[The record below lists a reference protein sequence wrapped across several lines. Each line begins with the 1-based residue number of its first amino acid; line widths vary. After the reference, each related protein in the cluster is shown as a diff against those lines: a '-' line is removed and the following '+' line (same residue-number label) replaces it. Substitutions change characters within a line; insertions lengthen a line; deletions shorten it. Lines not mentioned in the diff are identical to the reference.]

1 MSSVDSK
8 TTVPR
13 TVPLSILRP
22 STPQQPFT
30 IDISPESLRKADRM
44 RKPDPHW
51 VPPLMLKGESVEFP
65 RSLAQEILDAGDNLN
80 SFQAYSIAAALQSWC
95 YARGQTEPK

>member
-1 MSSVDSK
+1 
-8 TTVPR
+8 
-13 TVPLSILRP
+13 
-22 STPQQPFT
+22 
-30 IDISPESLRKADRM
+30 M